1 MSDKSN
7 GIRCYFS
14 RTGFEEMRN
23 RIEEYVKERGTV
35 PRESVIND
43 IQGTIG
49 RSRWTVPM
57 THRQLGYI
65 VKYSEKQ
72 GEITSFIHGK
82 QYYLTTVDNLRKL
95 IKGEIL

>member
-14 RTGFEEMRN
+14 RTGFEEMRG
-23 RIEEYVKERGTV
+23 RIEDYVKDRGTV
-35 PRESVIND
+35 PREDVFND

-57 THRQLGYI
+57 PNKQLGYI
-65 VKYSEKQ
+65 VSYSEKQ
-72 GEITSFIHGK
+72 GEITSFIHK
-82 QYYLTTVDNLRKL
+82 EQYYLTTVDKLRKL
-95 IKGEIL
+95 IKGEII